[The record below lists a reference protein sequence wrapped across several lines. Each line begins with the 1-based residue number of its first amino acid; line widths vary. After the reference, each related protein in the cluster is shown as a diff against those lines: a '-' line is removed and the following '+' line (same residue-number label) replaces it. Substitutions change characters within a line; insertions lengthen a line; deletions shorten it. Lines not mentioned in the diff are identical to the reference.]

1 MATIGARA
9 AIGVWAAA
17 LIAISLQACALE
29 MSTAHGEP
37 IFASNEAAI
46 WAGESGTVRWQ
57 PSVADT
63 WQWQLRGKINT
74 SYTVNVYDIDLFDT
88 DAATIAQ
95 LKRTG
100 RKVVCYFSA
109 GSAESWR
116 ADYGA
121 FKPADKGKAMRGWA
135 GENWL
140 DVRSANVRQIMK
152 QRLDHAAVK
161 GCDGVEPD
169 NVDGYDNDT
178 GFALTAQDQLDFNRF
193 LAEEAHA
200 RSLAIGLKNDVNQL
214 AALEPFFDF
223 AVNEECHE
231 QNECAGYV
239 AFTDKKKPVFN
250 AEYRASY
257 RTEAG
262 RRALCAAAK
271 KANLRT
277 LVLPKALDD
286 SFRFSC
292 D

>member
-1 MATIGARA
+1 MATIGVRA
-9 AIGVWAAA
+9 AAGIWAAI
-17 LIAISLQACALE
+17 LTAISLQACALE
-29 MSTAHGEP
+29 MSTTHGVP

-46 WAGESGTVRWQ
+46 WAGEGGAVRWQ
-57 PSVADT
+57 PSVTDT
-63 WQWQLRGKINT
+63 WHWQLRGKINT
-74 SYTVNVYDIDLFDT
+74 AYNVNVYDIDLFDT

-95 LKRTG
+95 LKRAG

-109 GSAESWR
+109 GGSENWR
-116 ADYGA
+116 ADFSQ
-121 FKPADKGKAMRGWA
+121 FKSAEKGRAMRGWA

-140 DVRSANVRQIMK
+140 DVRSANVRRIMK
-152 QRLDHAAVK
+152 DRLDHAAVK

-169 NVDGYDNDT
+169 NVDGYTNDT
-178 GFALTAQDQLDFNRF
+178 GFALSAQDQLDFNRF

-200 RSLAIGLKNDVNQL
+200 RSLAIGLKNDTDQL
-214 AALEPFFDF
+214 ATLEPFFDF
-223 AVNEECHE
+223 AVNEACHE
-231 QNECAGYV
+231 ENECGGYAV
-239 AFTDKKKPVFN
+239 FTAKHKPVFN

-262 RRALCAAAK
+262 RQALCAAAK

-277 LVLPKALDD
+277 LVLPRELDD

>member
-9 AIGVWAAA
+9 AIGVWAGA

-46 WAGESGTVRWQ
+46 WAGERGTVRWQ

-74 SYTVNVYDIDLFDT
+74 SYNVNVYDIDLFDT

-95 LKRTG
+95 LKRAG

-109 GSAESWR
+109 GSSESWR
-116 ADYGA
+116 ADFGA

-239 AFTDKKKPVFN
+239 AFTAKQKPVFN

-262 RRALCAAAK
+262 RRTLCAAAK

-277 LVLPKALDD
+277 LVLPKALDG